1 MHIQIDWS
9 SDLKLRYLCF
19 ILLCS
24 KYTYYIYMYVK
35 VNFCY
40 FGWEM
45 QFNVFWRNE
54 WKVIRLDYKKSF
66 EWFDIYNWSKYIGNI
81 YENYVHDIYIKK

>member
-1 MHIQIDWS
+1 MYTFMHIKIDWS

-35 VNFCY
+35 VKRLLLWL
-40 FGWEM
+40 GDA
-45 QFNVFWRNE
+45 FNVF
-54 WKVIRLDYKKSF
+54 
-66 EWFDIYNWSKYIGNI
+66 
-81 YENYVHDIYIKK
+81 